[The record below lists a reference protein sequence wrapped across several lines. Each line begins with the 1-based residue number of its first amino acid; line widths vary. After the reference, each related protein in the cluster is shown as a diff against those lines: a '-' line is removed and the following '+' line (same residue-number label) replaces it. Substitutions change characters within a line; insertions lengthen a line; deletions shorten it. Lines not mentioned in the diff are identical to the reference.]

1 MKNENLRYPNPTSE
15 FIHVNGINKNED
27 IVIYDINARKMGNY
41 KLTPTNNRLSV
52 NHLNKGLYFIE
63 IDNTVIKF
71 IKH

>member
-1 MKNENLRYPNPTSE
+1 MKILLSTN
-15 FIHVNGINKNED
+15 
-27 IVIYDINARKMGNY
+27 NARKMGNY
-41 KLTPTNNRLSV
+41 KLTPTNNGLSV

>member
-1 MKNENLRYPNPTSE
+1 MKNLKYTLIQHPNLFMLTA
-15 FIHVNGINKNED
+15 FKNED